1 MIIFCAVIKPANP
14 ADILDMPTVSHLGK
28 PTSFLL
34 GNIQFK
40 QRWLSFFELSTPA
53 ENPYGSSLVQSKYQN
68 QEGPTASKGYT
79 DYQ

>member
-1 MIIFCAVIKPANP
+1 MELSNVSNLPIKLYYNMK
-14 ADILDMPTVSHLGK
+14 IG
-28 PTSFLL
+28 
-34 GNIQFK
+34 Q
-40 QRWLSFFELSTPA
+40 LSFFELSTPA